1 MSGGVRWL
9 LGALMLSVSAIGSLS
24 AEDPTPLPV
33 REIAA
38 GIFVYEAPYALA
50 SPRNEGAIANA
61 GFIIGD
67 DSVAVIDT
75 EASYGAGRRLLAAVK
90 ARTPLPVRYVV
101 NTHVHPDHVLGNAA
115 FAQDGVT
122 FVGHEKLAEAL
133 RARSDQYLA
142 ASRELVGDT
151 AFAGTRIVLPTLRVD
166 GRLELDLGRRRLIVE
181 SWPTAHTDS
190 DLTIFDV
197 NTATWFLGDLLF
209 AGHVPAL
216 DGKLK
221 GWLQVLEVLA
231 AREAARVV
239 PGHGPS
245 SLPWPEGA
253 RPVLRYL
260 DGLARDVRQMVRDG
274 RTMQDAA
281 AQAGRAEAGRW
292 TLFDEFNGRN
302 ATTAFHELEWE

>member
-1 MSGGVRWL
+1 MRGGVRWL
-9 LGALMLSVSAIGSLS
+9 LGALMLSLSVGGTS

-67 DSVAVIDT
+67 DCVAVIDT
-75 EASYGAGRRLLAAVK
+75 EASYEAGRRLLAAVK

-142 ASRELVGDT
+142 AARELVGDA

-166 GRLELDLGRRRLIVE
+166 GRLELDLGRRRLILE

-190 DLTIFDV
+190 DLTVFDV

-231 AREAARVV
+231 ARGAARVV

-245 SLPWPEGA
+245 SLPWPEAAG
-253 RPVLRYL
+253 PVLRYL
-260 DGLARDVRQMVRDG
+260 YGLARDVRQMVRDG

-281 AQAGRAEAGRW
+281 SQAGRAEAERW
-292 TLFDEFNGRN
+292 ALFDEFNGRN